1 MNAHWSSKKSN
12 FLRKNIKL
20 LTKYLFFESQ
30 GIPDKVDIVSRL
42 KTYGYSIS
50 GVETDDGYK
59 ALVRAFQLHF
69 RQKNYDG
76 IMDAETAAILY
87 ALLEKYLPGK

>member
-1 MNAHWSSKKSN
+1 LIMLPSETMIWQPEFTDKTLS
-12 FLRKNIKL
+12 RKPGAV
-20 LTKYLFFESQ
+20 Q
-30 GIPDKVDIVSRL
+30 
-42 KTYGYSIS
+42 TYGYSIS

-87 ALLEKYLPGK
+87 ALLEKYFPGK